1 MGITVANRR
10 RYTPD
15 GTPVVAITPP
25 SPLANPFKMSRSMD
39 REALVARYAAW
50 LDAQLA
56 RPASPAAGE
65 MARLRAIVAEHG
77 ALTLLGNHAPLPDPG
92 DMIRARLLA
101 DDSSSASGMRLRRAP
116 RVAP

>member
-50 LDAQLA
+50 LDAQLRGP
-56 RPASPAAGE
+56 RPP
-65 MARLRAIVAEHG
+65 
-77 ALTLLGNHAPLPDPG
+77 P
-92 DMIRARLLA
+92 RARWRGCA
-101 DDSSSASGMRLRRAP
+101 RSWRSTARSPSSAITPPCPIPAT
-116 RVAP
+116 